1 LGLDIEVSQKNTVLV
16 VCPTLARFMGASI
29 FGQQG
34 KPIPIRFHKMHR
46 DFNVL
51 RFIGRGCYSLVFE
64 ARHTE
69 GPDTDK
75 SYALKRFFLQNSSA
89 VNCALRERRLL
100 EKLALEPTQ
109 SPFLPTLFYS
119 FMVNDGPVF
128 LLREGTGCDLFDLLH
143 TNGLLSESQS
153 RFYVSEIICG
163 LEHLHSLGIV
173 HLDLKPENVLM
184 CPTGHVFISD
194 FDRSYDLTQSTKRPT
209 DDDFTGTPLFMAPEI
224 AKGDVITTKAD
235 VWSLGVLM
243 AEMVC
248 GPIRPVAKDL
258 AEDLRWAKEGRYT
271 IRRLKSLT
279 KPLQAFFST
288 CLQRKYQQ
296 RPELAVVRQL
306 RFFKYV
312 DWDQVRSNSLTPP
325 ISTSLLKHRPNRE
338 AICKLNP
345 TDPLLLASAYAS
357 EMPITRKKL
366 CQVVHNQ
373 GDSSP
378 RLATEPPDLED
389 LAAAS
394 MTKDAL
400 AKMFADFTFVHP
412 SLRRS
417 IKPTDGSSELFS
429 QSAKPPSSPVDENS
443 NGLDST
449 ISVEDPKPYLRKRN
463 RKCSAGD

>member
-1 LGLDIEVSQKNTVLV
+1 
-16 VCPTLARFMGASI
+16 
-29 FGQQG
+29 
-34 KPIPIRFHKMHR
+34 MHR
-46 DFNVL
+46 DFDVK

-69 GPDTDK
+69 GSDTDK

-100 EKLALEPTQ
+100 ERLALEPVQ

-119 FMVNDGPVF
+119 FMVNGGPVF

-143 TNGLLSESQS
+143 SNGLLSESQG
-153 RFYVSEIICG
+153 RFYVSEIISG

-194 FDRSYDLTQSTKRPT
+194 FDRSYDLNQSTKQPT
-209 DDDFTGTPLFMAPEI
+209 EDDFTGTPLFMAPEI
-224 AKGDVITTKAD
+224 ARGEVITTKAD

-248 GPIRPVAKDL
+248 GPIRPAAKDL
-258 AEDLRWAKEGRYT
+258 AEDLRWAREGRYT

-296 RPELAVVRQL
+296 RPDLTGVSQL
-306 RFFKYV
+306 RFFKHV
-312 DWDQVRSNSLTPP
+312 NWDQVRSHSLTPP
-325 ISTSLLKHRPNRE
+325 IPTSLLKHRPTRE
-338 AICKLNP
+338 AICKLDP
-345 TDPLLLASAYAS
+345 TDPLLLASAYGR
-357 EMPITRKKL
+357 ELPVTRKKL
-366 CQVVHNQ
+366 CQAVQGQ

-378 RLATEPPDLED
+378 RLATEPPDLEE
-389 LAAAS
+389 LAAAG
-394 MTKDAL
+394 MTEDTLVKL
-400 AKMFADFTFVHP
+400 FADFTFVNP
-412 SLRRS
+412 SLRRP
-417 IKPTDGSSELFS
+417 IEPVDSSPELFS
-429 QSAKPPSSPVDENS
+429 QSEKPPSSSLDE
-443 NGLDST
+443 T
-449 ISVEDPKPYLRKRN
+449 SVSFDDRITMAEDQLYSKPALRVRN